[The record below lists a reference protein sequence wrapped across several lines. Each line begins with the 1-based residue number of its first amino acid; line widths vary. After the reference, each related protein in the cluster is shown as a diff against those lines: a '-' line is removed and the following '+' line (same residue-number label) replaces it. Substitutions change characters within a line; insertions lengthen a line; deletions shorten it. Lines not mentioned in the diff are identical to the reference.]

1 VTGGRR
7 RHGHRRLDRRRA
19 GGRGAGAA
27 AAARPDPVGCL
38 GTILI
43 GIGGSFVGGLLASLI
58 FEGDLQL
65 RPAGLIGSVIGAM
78 LLLLLRRALV
88 GNRYY
93 S

>member
-1 VTGGRR
+1 MGIVGWIVAGLVV
-7 RHGHRRLDRRRA
+7 GALARLLLP
-19 GGRGAGAA
+19 G
-27 AAARPDPVGCL
+27 PDPVGCL

-43 GIGGSFVGGLLASLI
+43 GVGGSFVGGLLASLI

-78 LLLLLRRALV
+78 LLLLLRRLLV

>member
-1 VTGGRR
+1 MGIVGWIVAGLVV
-7 RHGHRRLDRRRA
+7 GALARLLLP
-19 GGRGAGAA
+19 G
-27 AAARPDPVGCL
+27 PDPVGCL

>member
-1 VTGGRR
+1 MGIVGWIVAGLVV
-7 RHGHRRLDRRRA
+7 GALARLLLP
-19 GGRGAGAA
+19 G
-27 AAARPDPVGCL
+27 PDPVGCL

-43 GIGGSFVGGLLASLI
+43 GVGGSFVGGLLASLI

-78 LLLLLRRALV
+78 LLLMLRRALV

>member
-1 VTGGRR
+1 MGIVGWIVAGLVV
-7 RHGHRRLDRRRA
+7 GALARLLLP
-19 GGRGAGAA
+19 G
-27 AAARPDPVGCL
+27 PDPVGCL

-43 GIGGSFVGGLLASLI
+43 GVGGSFVGGLLASLI

-88 GNRYY
+88 GNRHY

>member
-1 VTGGRR
+1 MGIVGWIVAGLVV
-7 RHGHRRLDRRRA
+7 GALARLLLP
-19 GGRGAGAA
+19 G
-27 AAARPDPVGCL
+27 PDPVGCL

-43 GIGGSFVGGLLASLI
+43 GVGGSFVGGLLASLI

-93 S
+93 P

>member
-1 VTGGRR
+1 MGIVGWIVAGLVV
-7 RHGHRRLDRRRA
+7 GALARLLLP
-19 GGRGAGAA
+19 G
-27 AAARPDPVGCL
+27 PDPVGCL

-43 GIGGSFVGGLLASLI
+43 GVGGSFVGGLLASLI